1 MFETVCFYFLCFL
14 TYSFLG
20 WIMEVCVTFY
30 DEHKFINRGFLIGP
44 CCSIYGWGCMLLLFL
59 LESSKNDFVGLFL
72 KAIVICSI
80 LEYMT
85 SLVMEKLFRARW
97 WDYSDKKFN
106 LNGRICLETMIPFG
120 ILACLVLYFI
130 QPNLEYYY
138 GLIPS
143 GILIFISIILFMI
156 YLIDNFVS
164 FNIVFH
170 IASKINHLE
179 LKDSTEE
186 ISKLVKEKIKKAP
199 YLYRRLL
206 GAFPHFQIVLHKVE
220 RKVNEIGKKMKNRG

>member
-1 MFETVCFYFLCFL
+1 MLETLCFYFLCFL

-20 WIMEVCVTFY
+20 WIMEVCVSFY

-44 CCSIYGWGCMLLLFL
+44 CCSIYGWGCLLLIFF
-59 LESSKNDFVGLFL
+59 LESSKDDLFGLML

-80 LEYMT
+80 LEYFT
-85 SLVMEKLFRARW
+85 SYIMEKLFHARW

-120 ILACLVLYFI
+120 ILACIVLYFV

-138 GLIPS
+138 GLIS
-143 GILIFISIILFMI
+143 SDVLICISCLLFTI
-156 YLIDNFVS
+156 YLIDNLIS
-164 FNIVFH
+164 FNIVFR

-186 ISKLVKEKIKKAP
+186 ISRLVKEKLKKAP

-206 GAFPHFQIVLHKVE
+206 GAFPHFQVVLRKVE
-220 RKVNEIGKKMKNRG
+220 KKVTELGGKIRKR